1 MSPRT
6 TRLFALILLAGS
18 GSCTSAE
25 QSVTGPSGARCTI
38 SVTNSIETAAAAGA
52 SGTLSVDLAR
62 DCAWTA
68 SSGADW
74 VVITSASSGQGGGTI
89 AYRVAENPDSAPRR
103 TTIDV
108 NDVKAAINQAASCRY
123 QVAPLTAG
131 IDTAGGTIAVDVQ
144 TDASCEWTAASEAAW
159 IRVNAGAKGNGNGA
173 VTLAVDAS
181 SGPARSGTVRVAG
194 QTITVTQ
201 SAVPCTYTIAPAG
214 GTIAAAGGTVT
225 ATVSAP
231 NHCPWTVA
239 SNAPWMT
246 IASSAGGI
254 GNGSVQ
260 LAIAA
265 NPGAA
270 RTATGTL
277 ATQTFTLTQEAAPC
291 TFTIAPTTISV
302 PSAGGE
308 GSATVTT
315 RGDCAWSAT
324 SAVPWI
330 TITAGASST
339 GSGVVR
345 FTAAANGGDA
355 RTGGVTIGGR
365 TVTVTQ
371 DAPCTF
377 AIAPAAIGLPAS
389 GGDRSVTVTARVD
402 CAWTAASNVPWITVT
417 AGSSASGNGTV
428 TFNVAANGG
437 DARSGALTVAGHT
450 VTVTQEAAP
459 CTFAFSTASQTYD
472 ALGGYGSVGIAASRA
487 TCSWTVVSNNAD
499 WLMITDRGAGTGN
512 GTVNFLVTPNLGPQ
526 RAGSLTVGA
535 QTFWITQKQP

>member
-1 MSPRT
+1 MIPRT
-6 TRLFALILLAGS
+6 TRLFVPVLLAGC

-38 SVTNSIETAAAAGA
+38 NLTNSIETVAAVGA
-52 SGTLSVDLAR
+52 SGTLSFDLAR

-68 SSGADW
+68 SSGAAW
-74 VVITSASSGQGGGTI
+74 VAITSASSGQGGGTI
-89 AYRVAENPDSAPRR
+89 AYRVAANPDSTPRR

-108 NDVKAAINQAASCRY
+108 NDAKAAINQAASCRY
-123 QVAPLTAG
+123 QVAPLTVGVAP
-131 IDTAGGTIAVDVQ
+131 AGGSIAVDIQ
-144 TDASCEWTAASEAAW
+144 TDASCEWTAVSEAAW
-159 IRVNAGAKGNGNGA
+159 VRITAGAKGNGNGA
-173 VTLAVDAS
+173 VALTIDAS

-201 SAVPCTYTIAPAG
+201 SAVPCTYTIAPTG
-214 GTIAAAGGTVT
+214 GTIAAAGGTVM
-225 ATVSAP
+225 ATVSAA

-239 SNAPWMT
+239 FNVPWVT
-246 IASSAGGI
+246 IASSTAGI

-265 NPGAA
+265 NPGAG
-270 RTATGTL
+270 RTATGTI

-291 TFTIAPTTISV
+291 TFAVAPTTISV
-302 PSAGGE
+302 PAAGGE

-315 RGDCAWSAT
+315 RADCAWTTA

-345 FTAAANGGDA
+345 FNT
-355 RTGGVTIGGR
+355 
-365 TVTVTQ
+365 
-371 DAPCTF
+371 
-377 AIAPAAIGLPAS
+377 
-389 GGDRSVTVTARVD
+389 
-402 CAWTAASNVPWITVT
+402 
-417 AGSSASGNGTV
+417 
-428 TFNVAANGG
+428 AANGG
-437 DARSGALTVAGHT
+437 DARSGPVIVAGQT

-459 CTFAFSTASQTYD
+459 CAFAFATASQTYD
-472 ALGGYGSVGIAASRA
+472 ALGGYGSVGIGASRA
-487 TCSWTVVSNNAD
+487 TCSWTVVSNNSD
-499 WLMITDRGAGTGN
+499 WLVITDRGAGTGN

-526 RAGSLTVGA
+526 RAGSLTVGG